1 MCKSKFMAEIDS
13 KISSED
19 LAELIIHALKTAGLI
34 SEGSY
39 SEAVEIAKEE
49 INARKAVKDY
59 WCSECPNL
67 NK

>member
-13 KISSED
+13 KISSEH
-19 LAELIIHALKTAGLI
+19 LADLIIHALKTSGLV
-34 SEGSY
+34 SEDSY

-49 INARKAVKDY
+49 INARKGVKDY

-67 NK
+67 NS